1 MCEHCIE
8 DQRRYNWL
16 TPAYSMYIYSLQNSL
31 CVGRSSRVLREVELN
46 IIRHEKCNQILKDIM
61 GRIFTLVQEG
71 GVCGYNMRGGDAC
84 QVSSWVPCHSAPL
97 SFLQMFLSPRHWGL
111 DCVPDPPFTVIQ
123 ASGIRSSHHS
133 SWASLSGSSRRRPL
147 MTSAVDGGESVRQ

>member
-1 MCEHCIE
+1 MPLRIPVCEHCIE

-97 SFLQMFLSPRHWGL
+97 VLPSDVPKSQTLGPGLCPRSPIH
-111 DCVPDPPFTVIQ
+111 CY
-123 ASGIRSSHHS
+123 SS
-133 SWASLSGSSRRRPL
+133 
-147 MTSAVDGGESVRQ
+147 